1 MEKILFQGDSITDW
15 FRIKDNDSI
24 LGSNYVN
31 MVAGEIGLRYPNE
44 YEFINRGIGGNRSI
58 DILARTQT
66 DIISLKPDY
75 LSMLVGVNDVWHAAK
90 FGYDVNPERYE
101 LYFNTIIQDVKKNL
115 PNTKIM
121 IMEPF
126 ILKGSVAMQKPN
138 IFIDGVNKLAQ
149 ISRKIAS
156 NNNIVFVA
164 LQERFD
170 KMLKYAPVEYWSS
183 DGVHP
188 NAPGH
193 CIIKNAW
200 IEAFERLR
208 DSY

>member
-90 FGYDVNPERYE
+90 FGYDVNSERYE

>member
-75 LSMLVGVNDVWHAAK
+75 LSMLVGVNDVWHAVK